1 MAVVKVPNKSRSA
14 KTKGLGGKRCCRFS
28 ISVSNDTEK
37 KLDALAISV
46 DFSRSELCDY
56 LLQTCVNSPDFVYAL
71 QERYNVNERYKVYP
85 TVINVGGK
93 QQVVY

>member
-1 MAVVKVPNKSRSA
+1 MTSVKVPNKSKSA

-46 DFSRSELCDY
+46 GFSRSELCDY
-56 LLQTCVNSPDFVYAL
+56 LLQTCVNSPDYVYAL
-71 QERYNVNERYKVYP
+71 QERYNVNEKYKVYP
-85 TVINVGGK
+85 TVINAGGK

>member
-1 MAVVKVPNKSRSA
+1 MAKVKVPNKSKSA

-37 KLDALAISV
+37 KLDALAVSTG
-46 DFSRSELCDY
+46 FSRSELADY
-56 LLQTCVNSPDFVYAL
+56 LLQACVNSPDFVYAL
-71 QERYNVNERYKVYP
+71 QEKHNVNEKYKVYP
-85 TVINVGGK
+85 TIINVGGK